1 MNMPGTARVA
11 EMEPLADNGPRPIQ
25 TISIAGGKGGV
36 GKSNV
41 AVNLAAAMGSEGK
54 SILLMDGD
62 FELGNIDTLLNLR
75 PSHNLLHVVGGER
88 RLDEILI
95 KGPNGVSVIPN
106 AAGVMEMARL
116 SQIQHTDLIRLFS
129 DLGSDAD
136 TLLIDNAT
144 GLSESV
150 LSFSR
155 AAREVIVVVS
165 DEPTSIQDAF
175 ATIRVLNESCHVR
188 RFRIVANKTES
199 SSHGLDLYAALTR
212 HADRH
217 LDVLL
222 DFCGSIPF
230 DPQLKQAVCQQRT
243 VVEAFPRSPSAMA
256 FRKLS
261 SRISRWPRPD
271 TPCGRIEFFVERL
284 IQAAEATG

>member
-1 MNMPGTARVA
+1 MPATARA
-11 EMEPLADNGPRPIQ
+11 ARLEIGASNEPAPIQ

-41 AVNLAAAMGSEGK
+41 AVNLAAAMGAEGK

-62 FELGNIDTLLNLR
+62 FELGNIDTLLNLK
-75 PSHNLLHVVGGER
+75 PAHNLSHVIGGER
-88 RLDEILI
+88 TLDDILI
-95 KGPNGVSVIPN
+95 KGPAGVNVIPN

-116 SQIQHTDLIRLFS
+116 SQIQHADLIRLFS

-155 AAREVIVVVS
+155 AAREVIVVVT

-175 ATIRVLNESCHVR
+175 ATIRILNENCQVR

-199 SSHGLDLYAALTR
+199 SRHGLDLYATLTR

-271 TPCGRIEFFVERL
+271 APCGRIEFFVERL
-284 IQAAEATG
+284 IQAAANTG

>member
-1 MNMPGTARVA
+1 MSASARDTRMDPRV
-11 EMEPLADNGPRPIQ
+11 EDGPRPVQ
-25 TISIAGGKGGV
+25 TIAIAGGKGGV

-54 SILLMDGD
+54 SVLLMDGD
-62 FELGNIDTLLNLR
+62 FEFGNVDTLLNLK
-75 PSHNLLHVVGGER
+75 PSHNLSHVVEGER
-88 RLDEILI
+88 RLEEILI
-95 KGPNGVSVIPN
+95 KGPKGINVIPN

-116 SQIQHTDLIRLFS
+116 SQIQHADLIRLFS
-129 DLGSDAD
+129 DLSHDAD

-175 ATIRVLNESCHVR
+175 ATIRVLNESCQVR

-199 SSHGLDLYAALTR
+199 SRHGLDLYSTLTR

-271 TPCGRIEFFVERL
+271 APCGRIEFFVERL
-284 IQAAEATG
+284 IQAAAITG